1 MVIKMIPVDA
11 VFQMD
16 EDTVKR
22 QIALVGE
29 AQETVDDSRKT
40 MVNLGD
46 GQTPLLWTEDGK
58 SIDLTAE
65 LKTRYESSRRWL
77 DSISADLSAAREN
90 LHKAIQETQLLND
103 QQKAH
108 YQTLLYRTNGTT
120 SPSGPI
126 AV

>member
-16 EDTVKR
+16 EDTVQR

-29 AQETVDDSRKT
+29 AQETVDDSRKA

-58 SIDLTAE
+58 SVDLTAE

-108 YQTLLYRTNGTT
+108 YQSLLYRTNGTT